1 MKREAYN
8 RFLSGME
15 PSDRERLLLMAVDY
29 DIKPEDPE
37 WIAFAAATNT
47 LYAIERAIKDVRTAA
62 SDAANDIIRTTSNRL
77 DMLGRQATER
87 LAGNAEGY
95 GRQVLE
101 QANAALA
108 QNRLTIAE
116 DTAKAVHDH
125 LARLVDPRIAALE
138 TAGRDFDAQ
147 RNAAGHALEVA
158 ASHAVVR
165 VNAIDSRSLWQNIGY
180 AALGSAVTAMLFI
193 LFLSFFPPSA
203 SPVTLDTDALAK
215 QVTAA
220 MRQQSVP
227 VAAVSQHRHRSSR

>member
-1 MKREAYN
+1 MSREAFN
-8 RFLSGME
+8 RLLSGLE
-15 PSDRERLLLMAVDY
+15 PPERERILLAAADY
-29 DIKPEDPE
+29 GMKPEDPE
-37 WIAFAAATNT
+37 WIPFAAATST
-47 LYAIERAIKDVRTAA
+47 LYAIEQAIGDVRKAA

-77 DMLGRQATER
+77 DEMGRQTADR
-87 LAGNAEGY
+87 LADNAQGY
-95 GRQVLE
+95 GRQMLE

-138 TAGRDFDAQ
+138 TAGRDFDA
-147 RNAAGHALEVA
+147 RRKAAGDALEAAAGHAA
-158 ASHAVVR
+158 MR
-165 VNAIDSRSLWQNIGY
+165 INAIDRRSLWQNVGY
-180 AALGSAVTAMLFI
+180 AALGSAVTAILFI

-220 MRQQSVP
+220 MRQQSFP
-227 VAAVSQHRHRSSR
+227 AAAVSQRRHRSSR